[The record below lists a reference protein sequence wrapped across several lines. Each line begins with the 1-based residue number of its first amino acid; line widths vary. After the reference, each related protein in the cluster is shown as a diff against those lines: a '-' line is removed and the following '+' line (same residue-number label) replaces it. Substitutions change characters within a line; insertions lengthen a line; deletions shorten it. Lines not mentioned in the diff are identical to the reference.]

1 MSTEHPNNPR
11 LQKERERDR
20 GLRPSSEIRIET
32 YTNCL
37 WQDSIEQQST
47 EMSLSEK
54 QKQTTAFPQRL
65 REMPTSSSSR
75 ETTPLEEG
83 QCASELPREIG
94 FFSGNPSVEVTNGII
109 HLYKKK

>member
-1 MSTEHPNNPR
+1 MSC
-11 LQKERERDR
+11 
-20 GLRPSSEIRIET
+20 PSEKKP
-32 YTNCL
+32 
-37 WQDSIEQQST
+37 
-47 EMSLSEK
+47 SLSEK
-54 QKQTTAFPQRL
+54 RL

-83 QCASELPREIG
+83 QCASEFPKEIG